1 MMDDRELFSTSI
13 LGCKVNFAD
22 TEALT
27 GLLPSSLA
35 SPVRIVATC
44 CVTAEGEK
52 QSRKEVRRASRQV
65 GAGGTVFVTGC
76 AAKMDPEGFA
86 RLAGNVRLLP
96 GDPVEAAAVIAG
108 DSEGQVDL
116 REASAARQRTRF
128 FLKVQDGCSNR
139 CSYCVVPLVRGE
151 PRSLRHHELIAAAAA
166 QVARGCPEI
175 VVSGINV
182 GAYDDGEVGL
192 PGLLAALAAIE
203 GLARLRLSSIE
214 AMDLTPELL
223 TVMGSGNNIARHLH
237 IPLQSGDDRVLAD
250 MKRRYRLAQ
259 FAERAAAARA
269 AIPGV
274 NLTTDVMVGFPT
286 EDDAAF
292 QASLSA
298 LEAIGFSRAH
308 VFSFSP
314 RPGTAAAAMGD
325 SVAPAVKKARNRAA
339 RELSR
344 RLQLRHQRRKL
355 GGVSEVLLESAA
367 ADGSF
372 GGYSSD
378 YTRFRVDGGAPNS
391 IVRVAADAIEDGVIS
406 GKAVA
411 VEC

>member
-1 MMDDRELFSTSI
+1 MGDRELFSTSI

-27 GLLPSSLA
+27 GLLPSGLRY
-35 SPVRIVATC
+35 PVRIVATC
-44 CVTAEGEK
+44 CVTAEGER

-65 GAGGTVFVTGC
+65 GGGGTVFVTGC
-76 AAKMDPEGFA
+76 AARMDPEGFA
-86 RLAGNVRLLP
+86 RLAGNVRVLP
-96 GDPVEAAAVIAG
+96 GDPIEAAAVIAG
-108 DSEGQVDL
+108 EYAESVDARAVSPP
-116 REASAARQRTRF
+116 RERTRY

-139 CSYCVVPLVRGE
+139 CSYCVVPLARGE
-151 PRSLRHHELIAAAAA
+151 PRSLPRDELVASAAA
-166 QVARGCPEI
+166 QVARGCAEI

-182 GAYDDGEVGL
+182 GAYNDGEIEL
-192 PGLLAALAAIE
+192 PGLLAELAAIR

-214 AMDLTPELL
+214 ALDLTPELL
-223 TVMGSGNNIARHLH
+223 ALMGAGDNIARHLH

-274 NLTTDVMVGFPT
+274 NLTTDIMVGFPT
-286 EDDAAF
+286 EDETAF
-292 QASLSA
+292 RATLAA
-298 LEAIGFSRAH
+298 LESVGFSRAH

-314 RPGTAAAAMGD
+314 RPGTAATAMGD
-325 SVAPAVKKARNRAA
+325 PVGSAVKKERSRAA

-367 ADGSF
+367 ADGSI
-372 GGYSSD
+372 GGYSTD
-378 YTRFRVDGGAPNS
+378 YTRFRVDSGAPNS
-391 IVRVAADAIEDGVIS
+391 IVRVAADAVEDGIIS
-406 GKAVA
+406 GKVVA
-411 VEC
+411 VEQ